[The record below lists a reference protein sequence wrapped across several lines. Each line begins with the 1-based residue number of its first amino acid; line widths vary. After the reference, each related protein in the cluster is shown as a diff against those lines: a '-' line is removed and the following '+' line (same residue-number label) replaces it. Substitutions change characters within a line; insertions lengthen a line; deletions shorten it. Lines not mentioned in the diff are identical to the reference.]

1 VKVTSLAHFGFIWR
15 SCGSEVVMHELLKAA
30 AMAGHD
36 ATCYVTNRDA
46 RRSWTGNE
54 PVETVD
60 GVKYVRVRNALV
72 GAQLMARETPDVVV
86 THHDH
91 ASLAIRK
98 ARAIGARSV
107 FLTHNHF
114 DHNSRPMRLKADL
127 VIHNSEW
134 VERDL
139 ERKFGPSKET
149 MVMHP
154 PLTPERHL
162 VSSTGECLTLINLN
176 RDKGAEQFYE
186 LAERMPDRQ
195 FLGVIG
201 GHGEQVIRRNLPNVS
216 ILEHGPDTK
225 RIWSNTRILLMP
237 SVAESYGL
245 TAIEAA
251 LNGIPTIA
259 HPTPGLQENLGRQ
272 GLFADRDNL
281 DVWEKQIVMLDEQD
295 IYEQASDHARSRAA
309 EALSATRASLNLW
322 LGWLTE

>member
-30 AMAGHD
+30 ASAGHE
-36 ATCYVTNRDA
+36 ASCYVTNRDA

-216 ILEHGPDTK
+216 IMEHSPDML
-225 RIWSNTRILLMP
+225 RVWSNTRILLMP

-259 HPTPGLQENLGRQ
+259 HPTPGLTENLGPK
-272 GLFADRDNL
+272 GLFADRDDL
-281 DVWEKQIVMLDEQD
+281 DQWQHQI
-295 IYEQASDHARSRAA
+295 
-309 EALSATRASLNLW
+309 EALDDPKSYVEASTNATVRADEALTATRAALNLW
-322 LGWLTE
+322 LEWLTG